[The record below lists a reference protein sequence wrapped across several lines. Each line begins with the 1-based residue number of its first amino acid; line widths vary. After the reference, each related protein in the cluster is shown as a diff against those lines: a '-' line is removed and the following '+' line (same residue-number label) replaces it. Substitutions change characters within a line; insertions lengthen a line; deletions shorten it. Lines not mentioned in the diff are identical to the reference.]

1 MPLAKMSAQYVSSR
15 KCNTTNVARMMW
27 IIAVVVG
34 VAGKGSP
41 SFVGLAANGALVHA
55 SNPDCEASDVMYD
68 VVFE

>member
-1 MPLAKMSAQYVSSR
+1 
-15 KCNTTNVARMMW
+15 MMW